1 MTAAQYGLIAVC
13 VAGTTYVLV
22 LAYLGYA
29 EARNCLIGVRL
40 KWQRYWINRH
50 LARHGIAHDQ
60 VLPALM
66 QLESFSFECGGEIC
80 TFRRGE
86 NSTFDLVPREKTDTT
101 EVAKHDGLARGN
113 QRQT

>member
-1 MTAAQYGLIAVC
+1 MSAAQFGLIAVC

-66 QLESFSFECGGEIC
+66 QLESFSFECGGQIW
-80 TFRRGE
+80 TFRRGANGAFDVVLKKDAEAQSAALE
-86 NSTFDLVPREKTDTT
+86 NKP
-101 EVAKHDGLARGN
+101 
-113 QRQT
+113 

>member
-1 MTAAQYGLIAVC
+1 MSAAQYGLIAVC

-29 EARNCLIGVRL
+29 EARNCLIGIRL
-40 KWQRYWINRH
+40 KWQRYLINRH

-86 NSTFDLVPREKTDTT
+86 NGRFDFTRKED
-101 EVAKHDGLARGN
+101 A
-113 QRQT
+113 QTPTVEDKP